1 MMMTNAYS
9 LVIATLEK
17 GTDAAAVCADFEAN
31 LDWMK
36 WVCVAPSH
44 AMTATKGNM
53 VLCLMATDEA
63 FTGTAAGIEAAG
75 WTTVTTLE
83 NPMQ

>member
-1 MMMTNAYS
+1 
-9 LVIATLEK
+9 
-17 GTDAAAVCADFEAN
+17 
-31 LDWMK
+31 
-36 WVCVAPSH
+36 
-44 AMTATKGNM
+44 MTATKGNM
-53 VLCLMATDEA
+53 VLCLMATDDA